1 MFIGIVAGAV
11 VVAIALAVGLFKLM
25 WRVAEP
31 NEALVISGS
40 KHRTEGLGEG
50 MGFRIVTGRG
60 TLVLP
65 GVQVVRKLSL
75 DLNEA
80 QLNVDC
86 VTNQG
91 IPLKV
96 HGVVIFKVGD
106 DFVSIA
112 NAARRFL
119 DQQKFMSERVHNVF
133 AGHLRSIVGGLT
145 VEDMIRDRERLTGET
160 RAASGTEM
168 EKLGLIIDS
177 LQIHEIQDPTGYI
190 KNLSAP
196 HAAAVHRDARI
207 AQAEADRLATEAE
220 QAAAARMAEATR
232 DSEILQAGYQAE
244 RDGAAAK
251 ARQAG
256 PLAEAAAQQEV
267 VVQET
272 RVAELAA
279 RRREQ
284 QLQADVRK
292 PADAAAYKTRTLAE
306 AERDA
311 RISAAQALARET
323 ELAAAADATRV
334 KTEAAA
340 EAEATKARGLAE
352 AASTRATGEAEAA
365 SGQAQG
371 VAEAEAAK
379 AQGLAEA
386 EAAKAQG
393 LAEAEAT
400 RARGL
405 AEAEAARA
413 RGLAEA
419 EAARARGLAEAEAIK
434 ARAAALAENQDAVV
448 AQQLAE
454 KWPEIVGAGAQAFG
468 SVDHMVVLNGADGL
482 SEAFAKALTLGGTGL
497 GLARQLLSAMSGGI
511 DGSHGAGGHDGIVGT
526 GGTGGR
532 GGGRAPGAAGGT
544 DGGDGGHG
552 AGAGIPD
559 RGTAAAPGSPVPRTE
574 RVPVERPAGGPAG
587 GGGGAPAR

>member
-1 MFIGIVAGAV
+1 MLIGIVAGIVLVAVAV
-11 VVAIALAVGLFKLM
+11 VVGLFKLM

-40 KHRTEGLGEG
+40 KHRTEGLEEG

-80 QLNVDC
+80 DLHVDC
-86 VTNQG
+86 VTKQG

-119 DQQKFMSERVHNVF
+119 DQQKFMGDRVHNVF

-196 HAAAVHRDARI
+196 HAAAVQRDARI

-220 QAAAARMAEATR
+220 QQAAARMSQAQR

-244 RDGAAAK
+244 RDSAAAK

-279 RRREQ
+279 HRREQ

-292 PADAAAYKTRTLAE
+292 PADAAAYEKRTLAE

-311 RISAAQALARET
+311 RISAAQARARET
-323 ELAAAADATRV
+323 ELAAAAEATRV
-334 KTEAAA
+334 KAAAGA
-340 EAEATKARGLAE
+340 EAEATKARGAAAAE
-352 AASTRATGEAEAA
+352 ATRATGEAEAA
-365 SGQAQG
+365 AARAKGLAT
-371 VAEAEAAK
+371 AEAAK
-379 AQGLAEA
+379 
-386 EAAKAQG
+386 
-393 LAEAEAT
+393 
-400 RARGL
+400 
-405 AEAEAARA
+405 
-413 RGLAEA
+413 
-419 EAARARGLAEAEAIK
+419 ARGLAEAEAIK
-434 ARAAALAENQDAVV
+434 ARAAALAENQEAVV

-454 KWPEIVGAGAQAFG
+454 KWPEIVRAGAEAFG
-468 SVDHMVVLNGADGL
+468 NVDHMVLLNGADGM
-482 SEAFAKALTLGGTGL
+482 SEMFAKALTMGGTGL
-497 GLARQLLSAMSGGI
+497 GLARQLLSAMGTAGAADGPGGN
-511 DGSHGAGGHDGIVGT
+511 GAGS
-526 GGTGGR
+526 
-532 GGGRAPGAAGGT
+532 PGAAGP
-544 DGGDGGHG
+544 GGMPDSGGNAGSEALG
-552 AGAGIPD
+552 AG
-559 RGTAAAPGSPVPRTE
+559 TAPKGAPPRTE
-574 RVPVERPAGGPAG
+574 RVPVRDEGVAG
-587 GGGGAPAR
+587 GGTPDR